1 MSSDDS
7 MQDRV
12 ENALVIRVTGG
23 DVWVRIGATVV
34 ACSLRGR
41 FRVKEKSLQVVAGDR
56 VEVRREPS
64 GSVALEKVL
73 PRESWLSRHA
83 DRGRGSRL
91 IVANVERL
99 FVVASLGEPPP
110 HPEFLNRILA
120 AAEWGHA
127 PAVVVLNKTDMGGK
141 GAAAAFRSVY
151 EGAGYDVFETC
162 AARGSG
168 VDALA
173 ALVGQGVY
181 AFVGESGVGK
191 SSLLNRL
198 DPALDLDVREVGERT
213 GRGRH
218 TTAYSQ
224 LFPFRDGFLADT
236 PGMQTFQFPG
246 DDPDGV
252 AECFPEIARM
262 ETRCRFDPC
271 SHTHEPS
278 CGVKAAVES
287 GAIDTARFASYVEI
301 VRDLRERAANK
312 QW

>member
-1 MSSDDS
+1 
-7 MQDRV
+7 MQDLV
-12 ENALVIRVTGG
+12 ENGLVIRVTGG
-23 DVWVRIGATVV
+23 DVWVRMGGAVV

-56 VEVRREPS
+56 VAVRREPS

-73 PRESWLSRHA
+73 PRDSWLSRLSE
-83 DRGRGSRL
+83 RGRGSRL

-110 HPEFLNRILA
+110 HPEFLNRVLA

-127 PAVVVLNKTDMGGK
+127 PAVVVLNKIDMGAK
-141 GAAAAFRSVY
+141 SAAAAFRRDY
-151 EGAGYDVFETC
+151 ELAGYDVVETS
-162 AARGSG
+162 AVTGRG

-173 ALVGQGVY
+173 ALVGHGVY
-181 AFVGESGVGK
+181 AFIGESGVGK

-198 DPALDLDVREVGERT
+198 DPELDLDVREVGERT

-224 LFPFRDGFLADT
+224 LFPFREGYLADT
-236 PGMQTFQFPG
+236 PGMQTFRFPG
-246 DDPDGV
+246 DDPQGV
-252 AECFPEIARM
+252 AECFPEIARV
-262 ETRCRFDPC
+262 ETRCRFDTC
-271 SHTHEPS
+271 SHTHEPG
-278 CGVKAAVES
+278 CAVKAAVDA
-287 GAIDTARFASYVEI
+287 GAIGASRFASYVEI

>member
-1 MSSDDS
+1 
-7 MQDRV
+7 MQDLV
-12 ENALVIRVTGG
+12 ENGLVIRVTGG
-23 DVWVRIGATVV
+23 DVWVRMGGAVV

-56 VEVRREPS
+56 VAVRREPS

-73 PRESWLSRHA
+73 PRDSWLSRLSE
-83 DRGRGSRL
+83 RGRGSRL

-110 HPEFLNRILA
+110 HPEFLNRVLA

-127 PAVVVLNKTDMGGK
+127 PAVVVLNKIDMGGK
-141 GAAAAFRSVY
+141 AAAAAFRRDY
-151 EGAGYDVFETC
+151 ELAGYDVVETS
-162 AARGSG
+162 AATGHG

-173 ALVGQGVY
+173 ALVGHGVY
-181 AFVGESGVGK
+181 AFIGESGVGK

-198 DPALDLDVREVGERT
+198 DPELDLDVREVGERT

-224 LFPFRDGFLADT
+224 LFPFREGYLADT
-236 PGMQTFQFPG
+236 PGMQTFRFPG
-246 DDPDGV
+246 DDPSGV
-252 AECFPEIARM
+252 AECFPEIARV
-262 ETRCRFDPC
+262 ETRCRFDTC
-271 SHTHEPS
+271 SHTHEPG
-278 CGVKAAVES
+278 CAVKAALDAGEI
-287 GAIDTARFASYVEI
+287 GASRYASYVEI

>member
-1 MSSDDS
+1 
-7 MQDRV
+7 
-12 ENALVIRVTGG
+12 
-23 DVWVRIGATVV
+23 VV

-56 VEVRREPS
+56 VAVRREPS

-73 PRESWLSRHA
+73 PRDSWLSRLSE
-83 DRGRGSRL
+83 RGRGSRL

-110 HPEFLNRILA
+110 HPEFLNRVLA

-127 PAVVVLNKTDMGGK
+127 PAVVVLNKIDMGAK
-141 GAAAAFRSVY
+141 AAAAAFRRDY
-151 EGAGYDVFETC
+151 ELAGYDVVETS
-162 AARGSG
+162 AVTGHG
-168 VDALA
+168 VEALA
-173 ALVGQGVY
+173 ALVGHGVY
-181 AFVGESGVGK
+181 AFIGESGVGK

-198 DPALDLDVREVGERT
+198 DPELDLDVREVGERT

-224 LFPFRDGFLADT
+224 LFPFREGYLADT
-236 PGMQTFQFPG
+236 PGMQTFRFPG
-246 DDPDGV
+246 DDPQSV
-252 AECFPEIARM
+252 AECFPEIARV
-262 ETRCRFDPC
+262 ETRCRFDTC
-271 SHTHEPS
+271 SHTHEPG
-278 CGVKAAVES
+278 CAVKAALDAGEI
-287 GAIDTARFASYVEI
+287 GASRYASYVEI

>member
-1 MSSDDS
+1 

-12 ENALVIRVTGG
+12 ENGLVIRVTGG
-23 DVWVRIGATVV
+23 DIWVRVGTSMVI
-34 ACSLRGR
+34 CSLRGR
-41 FRVKEKSLQVVAGDR
+41 LRIREKALQVVAGDR
-56 VEVRREPS
+56 VAIRREDS
-64 GSVALEKVL
+64 GNAALEEVH
-73 PRESWLSRHA
+73 PRDSWLSRHA
-83 DRGRGSRL
+83 DRERGSRL

-99 FVVASLGEPPP
+99 FVVSSLGEPPP
-110 HPEFLNRILA
+110 HPEFLDPVLA

-127 PAVVVLNKTDMGGK
+127 PAIIVLNKSDLGTAGD
-141 GAAAAFRSVY
+141 AAAFRAVY
-151 EGAGYDVFETC
+151 EGAGYDVVETC
-162 AARGSG
+162 AVTGRG

-198 DPALDLDVREVGERT
+198 DPDLDLNVREVGERT

-224 LFPFRDGFLADT
+224 LFPFRTGFLADT
-236 PGMQTFQFPG
+236 PGMQTFRFPG
-246 DDPDGV
+246 DDPLGV
-252 AECFPEIARM
+252 AECFPEIARV
-262 ETRCRFDPC
+262 EGRCRFDTC
-271 SHTHEPS
+271 SHTHEPG
-278 CGVKAAVES
+278 CAVKAELEA
-287 GAIDTARFASYVEI
+287 GGIDAARFASYSEI